1 MNKNIS
7 KNQEFDNFNE
17 IASEWWLPKGKFRIL
32 HKILPIRLKYI
43 LNNINKKSIKSLEI
57 LDLGCGGGLT
67 CEPLARLGANVTG
80 VDFVKKNIEVAR
92 IHADKSNLKINYI
105 NGDIDKINLK
115 KKYDVILILEVLEHL
130 DNYEKLIIDIKKNLK
145 PNGILILSTINQT
158 ILAKIF
164 GIYMAENI
172 LNWVPKNTHDYN
184 KLIKPDDLKKIL
196 LKNNF
201 KLMNLNGMNFNPIT
215 REWALS
221 KDIFPI
227 NYFCSAKLN

>member
-32 HKILPIRLKYI
+32 HKILPLRLKYI

-92 IHADKSNLKINYI
+92 IHAEKSNLKINYI

-115 KKYDVILILEVLEHL
+115 K
-130 DNYEKLIIDIKKNLK
+130 NMMW
-145 PNGILILSTINQT
+145 
-158 ILAKIF
+158 F
-164 GIYMAENI
+164 
-172 LNWVPKNTHDYN
+172 
-184 KLIKPDDLKKIL
+184 
-196 LKNNF
+196 
-201 KLMNLNGMNFNPIT
+201 
-215 REWALS
+215 
-221 KDIFPI
+221 
-227 NYFCSAKLN
+227 